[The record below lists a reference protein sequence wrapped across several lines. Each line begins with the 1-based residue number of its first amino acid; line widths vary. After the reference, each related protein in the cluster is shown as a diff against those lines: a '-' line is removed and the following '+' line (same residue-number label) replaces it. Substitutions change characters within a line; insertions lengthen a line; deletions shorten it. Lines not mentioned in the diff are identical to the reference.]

1 MNYQPRPIAT
11 EDVVLPDE
19 LIQLTERLAE
29 HNHDLWAAQR
39 MAEGWT
45 RGPRRDDLKKQHPCL
60 VPYAALPESEKEYD
74 RSTALGVLKAILAMG
89 FRIERA
95 R

>member
-19 LIQLTERLAE
+19 LVRLTERLAE

-45 RGPRRDDLKKQHPCL
+45 HGPS
-60 VPYAALPESEKEYD
+60 A
-74 RSTALGVLKAILAMG
+74 TT
-89 FRIERA
+89 
-95 R
+95 

>member
-11 EDVVLPDE
+11 EEVVLPDE
-19 LIQLTERLAE
+19 LIRLTERLAE
-29 HNHDLWAAQR
+29 HEHDLWASQR

-45 RGPRRDDLKKQHPCL
+45 HGPRRDDLKKQHPGL
-60 VPYAALPESEKEYD
+60 VPYAALTDSEKEYN
-74 RSTALGVLKAILAMG
+74 RSTALGVLKATLAMG
-89 FRIERA
+89 YRIERA